1 MKNTLQSIRVSF
13 MIANEWLDVG
23 NRGGSAAAPSPASEL
38 HRPFGEL
45 AWLHFFPEGTHASY
59 IV

>member
-1 MKNTLQSIRVSF
+1 